1 MWDVQQ
7 LFRRY
12 NGDLK
17 RYLRRRG
24 ASAETAADLTQETFL
39 RLLTAAPRGPV
50 DNVQAYI
57 FRTANN
63 LSIDL
68 ARRQRLLPFL
78 DNGEEVLEQLT
89 DEAPSAERVVMSRQE
104 LAILQAAL
112 NQVPQT
118 PRNVFLLRLDGRTF
132 EDIGLVLGV
141 PTQTAFSQ
149 MVRVMMHLRSA
160 MDRARE

>member
-7 LFRRY
+7 LFRSY
-12 NGDLK
+12 NGELK

-39 RLLTAAPRGPV
+39 RLLTAAPLGPV

-68 ARRQRLLPFL
+68 VRRQRLLPFL
-78 DNGEEVLEQLT
+78 DNGEEVLDRLV
-89 DEAPSAERVVMSRQE
+89 DEAPSPERVVVSRQE

-112 NQVPQT
+112 NQVPEK
-118 PRNVFLLRLDGRTF
+118 PRSVSWRGWMDKPSRKSA
-132 EDIGLVLGV
+132 GL
-141 PTQTAFSQ
+141 
-149 MVRVMMHLRSA
+149 SA
-160 MDRARE
+160 SRPRPHSARCSGS